1 MSALYIHPALLR
13 YLPLMLLRG
22 STIVL
27 KFGLS
32 FYVAR
37 YVGLSELGLYG
48 LVVGATL
55 VLPNFYRAGLTS
67 SIARSLQDAEPA
79 HMTQDLR
86 HYLVWTLACY
96 GLSLGLLPF
105 IQRLDF
111 IRVI

>member
-1 MSALYIHPALLR
+1 MQTLHASSALLR

-37 YVGLSELGLYG
+37 YIGLRELGVYG

-55 VLPNFYRAGLTS
+55 VLPNCYRAGLTS
-67 SIARSLQDAEPA
+67 SIARSLLDAQPA
-79 HMTQDLR
+79 HMTDDLR
-86 HYLVWTLACY
+86 HYLLWTLACY
-96 GLSLGLLPF
+96 GLSLALLLA
-105 IQRLDF
+105 QLAQA
-111 IRVI
+111 